1 MKGRKVKWIIGG
13 MILVFMI
20 LSFTACKKS
29 TSPTTNL
36 DQDAVL
42 RLVAED
48 STSFAL
54 EITDPDSMGT
64 PKIVGV
70 DTVKFWWRRI
80 NRVSRTINVSVYP
93 ADSTHVYPYAF
104 VTVIDTLYG
113 HLVIIGRD
121 SFDSAV
127 RIVKPLADEAR
138 KRAYFEKRGTNEDP
152 HRGWRLMGISG
163 LLVHSFPNNTRQ
175 INSVHLLSPGYDRIF
190 TEDYITGITPR
201 DSILTFQAGDSVTL
215 TVTTGDPT
223 DLVYLHRLPCHY
235 YNCKPHRQPFYNNGD
250 GTFTGTWVIGECL
263 VDTCDF
269 VIRHAAID
277 VIEYNSIYGD
287 TTYHYDSRIWG
298 VIYRVDT
305 TP

>member
-1 MKGRKVKWIIGG
+1 MKGSKVKWIIGG
-13 MILVFMI
+13 MILGLMI
-20 LSFTACKKS
+20 LSISACKKS

-36 DQDAVL
+36 DKDAIL

-48 STSFAL
+48 STTFPK
-54 EITDPDSMGT
+54 EIIDPDSLGT
-64 PKIVGV
+64 PKLAVV
-70 DTVKFWWRRI
+70 DSVKFWWRKINSVTRI
-80 NRVSRTINVSVYP
+80 INVSIYP
-93 ADSTHVYPYAF
+93 ADSTHLYPYAF

-113 HLVIIGRD
+113 RLVIIGCD
-121 SFDSAV
+121 SSDTLI
-127 RIVKPLADEAR
+127 RTVKPLTDEAI
-138 KRAYFEKRGTNEDP
+138 KRAYFEKRGTNEDT

-175 INSVHLLSPGYDRIF
+175 INSVHLLSPGYDQIF

-235 YNCKPHRQPFYNNGD
+235 YNCKPHRQPFYNSGD

-277 VIEYNSIYGD
+277 VIKYNSIYGD
-287 TTYHYDSRIWG
+287 TSHPYDSRIWG
-298 VIYRVDT
+298 VIYKVNTNR
-305 TP
+305 